1 MRRRECK
8 FCMKEG
14 KSDKFKQILKEML
27 ETILGALIMAAGV
40 SLFLLPN
47 QLSSGGIAG
56 VATIFYYLLN
66 IPMGTVI
73 IAINIPLFLFSM
85 YKVGKMFFL
94 KSTLGTVAMSVFID
108 LLDKIEP
115 LTNDRFLACIYGGIL
130 LGLGT
135 TLLLKAESSTGG
147 SDLISY
153 IAKKYKPTVRS
164 GNIIVIIDIII
175 IALNVIFFKE
185 IEIGLYSAIAIY
197 IMGKII
203 DIFFEGINFTKLMII
218 VSNKS
223 EEIAK
228 QIDQKV
234 ARGSTGLYG
243 KGMYTN
249 ENKLILMCAAYRKDV
264 ARIKIIAKEIDPK
277 SFIVI
282 TNSREVVGQGFK
294 N

>member
-8 FCMKEG
+8 FYMKEC

-249 ENKLILMCAAYRKDV
+249 ENKLILICAAYRKDV

>member
-1 MRRRECK
+1 
-8 FCMKEG
+8 MKEG

-197 IMGKII
+197 IGGKII

-218 VSNKS
+218 VSSKS

-228 QIDQKV
+228 QIDKKV

-249 ENKLILMCAAYRKDV
+249 DNKLILMCAAYRKDV

>member
-1 MRRRECK
+1 
-8 FCMKEG
+8 MKEC
-14 KSDKFKQILKEML
+14 KSDKFKQILKEMI

-223 EEIAK
+223 EKIAK
-228 QIDQKV
+228 QIEQKV

>member
-1 MRRRECK
+1 
-8 FCMKEG
+8 MKEC

-85 YKVGKMFFL
+85 YKVGKMFFI
-94 KSTLGTVAMSVFID
+94 KSIVGTVAMSIFID

-164 GNIIVIIDIII
+164 GNIIVIVDIII

-249 ENKLILMCAAYRKDV
+249 ENKLILMCAVYRKDV

-294 N
+294 NLKNML

>member
-1 MRRRECK
+1 MKECK
-8 FCMKEG
+8 N
-14 KSDKFKQILKEML
+14 DKFKQILKEMI
-27 ETILGALIMAAGV
+27 ETLLGALIMAAGV

-228 QIDQKV
+228 QIDRKV

>member
-1 MRRRECK
+1 
-8 FCMKEG
+8 MKEG

>member
-1 MRRRECK
+1 
-8 FCMKEG
+8 MKEG

-249 ENKLILMCAAYRKDV
+249 ENKLILMCAVYRKDV

-294 N
+294 NLKNML

>member
-1 MRRRECK
+1 
-8 FCMKEG
+8 MKEC

-85 YKVGKMFFL
+85 YKVGKMFFI
-94 KSTLGTVAMSVFID
+94 KSIVGTVAMSIFID

-135 TLLLKAESSTGG
+135 TLLLKAEASTGG

-228 QIDQKV
+228 QIEQKV

-249 ENKLILMCAAYRKDV
+249 ENKLILICAAYRKDV
-264 ARIKIIAKEIDPK
+264 ARIKIIAKEIDSK

-294 N
+294 NLKNML

>member
-1 MRRRECK
+1 MI
-8 FCMKEG
+8 
-14 KSDKFKQILKEML
+14 KSKKYKFKQILKEII

-228 QIDQKV
+228 QIDKKV

-249 ENKLILMCAAYRKDV
+249 ENKLILICAAYRKDV

>member
-1 MRRRECK
+1 
-8 FCMKEG
+8 MKEC

-85 YKVGKMFFL
+85 YKVGKMFFI
-94 KSTLGTVAMSVFID
+94 KSIVGTVAMSIFID
-108 LLDKIEP
+108 LLDKIKP

-249 ENKLILMCAAYRKDV
+249 ENKLILMCAVYRKDV
-264 ARIKIIAKEIDPK
+264 ARIKIIAKEIDSK

-294 N
+294 NLKNML

>member
-1 MRRRECK
+1 MI
-8 FCMKEG
+8 
-14 KSDKFKQILKEML
+14 KSKKYKFKQILKEMI

-94 KSTLGTVAMSVFID
+94 KSTLGTVAMSVLID

>member
-1 MRRRECK
+1 MI
-8 FCMKEG
+8 
-14 KSDKFKQILKEML
+14 KSKKYKFKQILKEML

-85 YKVGKMFFL
+85 YKVGKMFFI
-94 KSTLGTVAMSVFID
+94 KSIVGTIAMSIFID

-164 GNIIVIIDIII
+164 GNIIVSIDIII

-197 IMGKII
+197 LMGKII

-228 QIDQKV
+228 QIDKKV

-249 ENKLILMCAAYRKDV
+249 KNKLILMCAVYRKDV

>member
-1 MRRRECK
+1 MI
-8 FCMKEG
+8 
-14 KSDKFKQILKEML
+14 KSKKYKFKQILKEMI

-249 ENKLILMCAAYRKDV
+249 ENKLILICAAYRKDV

>member
-1 MRRRECK
+1 MI
-8 FCMKEG
+8 
-14 KSDKFKQILKEML
+14 KSKKYKFKQILKEMI
-27 ETILGALIMAAGV
+27 ETILGALIMATGV

-223 EEIAK
+223 EKIAK

>member
-1 MRRRECK
+1 
-8 FCMKEG
+8 MKEC

-85 YKVGKMFFL
+85 YKVGKMFFI
-94 KSTLGTVAMSVFID
+94 KSIVGTVAMSIFID

-185 IEIGLYSAIAIY
+185 VEIGLYSAIAIY

-277 SFIVI
+277 SFIII

>member
-1 MRRRECK
+1 MI
-8 FCMKEG
+8 
-14 KSDKFKQILKEML
+14 KSKKYKFKQILKEML

-135 TLLLKAESSTGG
+135 TLLLKAEASTGG

-228 QIDQKV
+228 QIDKKV

-249 ENKLILMCAAYRKDV
+249 KNKLILMCAVYRKDV

>member
-1 MRRRECK
+1 MI
-8 FCMKEG
+8 
-14 KSDKFKQILKEML
+14 KSKKYKFKQILKEMI
-27 ETILGALIMAAGV
+27 ETLLGALIMAAGV

>member
-1 MRRRECK
+1 MI
-8 FCMKEG
+8 
-14 KSDKFKQILKEML
+14 KSKKYKFKQILKEII

-264 ARIKIIAKEIDPK
+264 ARIKIIAKDIDPK